1 MQVSQKSQYTLRAL
15 FELAKR
21 QGGEPVTVAEIA
33 DAQAIPRRF
42 LELIL
47 LGAERPRHD
56 RIPAWQSRWLLVE
69 RLCRRRSPSETSSVS
84 SMVRCRPSSVWSAG
98 ARSSAD

>member
-21 QGGEPVTVAEIA
+21 QGEEPVTVAEIA

-42 LELIL
+42 LELIFSEP
-47 LGAERPRHD
+47 ERPRHD
-56 RIPAWQSRWLLVE
+56 RIPAWQSRWLLVD
-69 RLCRRRSPSETSSVS
+69 RLCRDDHRRRHHPCHRWFV
-84 SMVRCRPSSVWSAG
+84 CRPSNVWSAG